1 MCVWACACLCVFA
14 CVFVRACVSLRFCLP
29 AFSNMLKAPVPMGD
43 SCNTL
48 LGSSPRHLTDL
59 MSVSFSCSIGQC
71 SVVFV
76 LPASSLLSVY
86 VHHSRWLACP
96 GLTVASSK
104 NKPGCPYRHY
114 TIFKMLFLQEL
125 TGSRLPLSYRKQKQK
140 YSMLPKMSKYF
151 WLNCHK

>member
-1 MCVWACACLCVFA
+1 MKFLETRSSNHAKIIHVNRNPLCVWACACLCVFA
-14 CVFVRACVSLRFCLP
+14 CVLVRACVSLRFCLP

-104 NKPGCPYRHY
+104 NKSGCPYRHY
-114 TIFKMLFLQEL
+114 KYLKNVVFTGTYWQQVTFK
-125 TGSRLPLSYRKQKQK
+125 LP
-140 YSMLPKMSKYF
+140 
-151 WLNCHK
+151 